1 MNENDDTSYLGKGW
15 SFPPSFNKQ
24 ENKISMVVN
33 EEDVKQSLQILLSTK
48 PGERIMQP
56 TFGCNLDIMVFEPMT
71 TSLITYVKDLV
82 KKAILFHEARINV
95 NKIDIST
102 QEINSGLILIDID
115 YTLRTTNSRFNFV
128 YPFYLEEATNN
139 MFKKV

>member
-1 MNENDDTSYLGKGW
+1 MNQNDDTSYLGKGW

-24 ENKISMVVN
+24 ENKVSMVVN
-33 EEDVKQSLQILLSTK
+33 EEDVKQSLHILLSTK

-56 TFGCNLDIMVFEPMT
+56 TFGCNLDIMLFEPIT
-71 TSLITYVKDLV
+71 TSLITYIKDLV

-128 YPFYLEEATNN
+128 YPFYLEEATNV
-139 MFKKV
+139 FKGV

>member
-115 YTLRTTNSRFNFV
+115 
-128 YPFYLEEATNN
+128 
-139 MFKKV
+139 